1 MVFLRPSAG
10 PGGMCTPPHSG
21 AAWGLCLPAV
31 FTVTAPLIHL
41 SFLQCVCVAPWD
53 CTMNSPG
60 GWGTCS
66 QALGGPETP
75 GAADWQVF
83 LVQGGFYGGC
93 WVPGFKLSPLGTI
106 CSTHAVSCLW
116 VADLAWPTVSGKRGP
131 RDSPLP
137 RLRAPCVAHKPEFSP
152 SQQHE

>member
-1 MVFLRPSAG
+1 
-10 PGGMCTPPHSG
+10 
-21 AAWGLCLPAV
+21 
-31 FTVTAPLIHL
+31 
-41 SFLQCVCVAPWD
+41 
-53 CTMNSPG
+53 MNSLG

-116 VADLAWPTVSGKRGP
+116 VADLAWPTVSGRGAP
-131 RDSPLP
+131 GTHLCLDSGPPALHISLSLAPASSTSDPLP
-137 RLRAPCVAHKPEFSP
+137 G
-152 SQQHE
+152 